1 MSLDRNAPAFC
12 GVEITMTSRDHT
24 APSAGSFIIRAAGP
38 RDVDAI
44 AVLLTTSAE
53 AQGSRDSLCV
63 NAEGLLREGFNDRP
77 RFHVLVAASN
87 TGIVGFALY
96 FFTYSTWTS
105 VNGLYLEDLY
115 VDLGWRR
122 HGIARALM
130 RELASIAVNAGC
142 RRFQWLVL
150 RSNEPALR
158 FYESL
163 GAEGAHDWLLMQLG
177 GDGLDRLVRGQTL
190 SVA

>member
-1 MSLDRNAPAFC
+1 
-12 GVEITMTSRDHT
+12 MTRRDHP
-24 APSAGSFIIRAAGP
+24 APSAAASFIVRAAGP

-44 AVLLTTSAE
+44 AMLLTASAE
-53 AQGSRDSLCV
+53 AQGWRESLCV
-63 NAEGLLREGFNDRP
+63 NAKALLRDGFADNP
-77 RFHVLVAASN
+77 RFHALVAESH
-87 TGIVGFALY
+87 TGIAGFALY

-122 HGIARALM
+122 RGIARALM
-130 RELASIAVNAGC
+130 GELASIAASAGC
-142 RRFQWLVL
+142 RRFQWLVR

-163 GAEGAHDWLLMQLG
+163 GAEAAHDWLMMQLR
-177 GDGLDRLVRGQTL
+177 GDELDNLARASGWST
-190 SVA
+190 S

>member
-1 MSLDRNAPAFC
+1 
-12 GVEITMTSRDHT
+12 MTSRDH
-24 APSAGSFIIRAAGP
+24 AVPPAGSFLIRAAEPG
-38 RDVDAI
+38 DVDAI
-44 AVLLTTSAE
+44 ALLLTASAE
-53 AQGSRDSLCV
+53 AQGCRDSLCV
-63 NAEGLLREGFNDRP
+63 DAEALLRDGFAGRP
-77 RFHVLVAASN
+77 RFHVLVAESSA
-87 TGIVGFALY
+87 GIVGFALY

-115 VDLGWRR
+115 VDLGSRR

-130 RELASIAVNAGC
+130 GELASIAVNAGC

-163 GAEGAHDWLLMQLG
+163 GAEGAHDWLVMQL
-177 GDGLDRLVRGQTL
+177 
-190 SVA
+190 